1 MQVKFF
7 SHQLWLCDWNSL
19 LPSIDDLQLTGFYTN
34 TRNDSKRTIT
44 TDKKYDSG
52 SGVSRALI
60 HQYTYGLEVDQ
71 ILKDICEICVINFI
85 AMSPDKIVLQC
96 LDFKQHFTGN
106 QERAW
111 ISSHCALQNVFRLL
125 NCYQFPM
132 CNLKNCLQVPVQSLQ
147 ANGKVKL
154 IKKIIN

>member
-60 HQYTYGLEVDQ
+60 HQYTYSPEVDQ

-85 AMSPDKIVLQC
+85 AMSPDKIVL
-96 LDFKQHFTGN
+96 
-106 QERAW
+106 
-111 ISSHCALQNVFRLL
+111 
-125 NCYQFPM
+125 
-132 CNLKNCLQVPVQSLQ
+132 
-147 ANGKVKL
+147 
-154 IKKIIN
+154 